1 MMRTTLSSAIVLL
14 LLASHSGAQDQT
26 LDDISQQATTLE
38 GELNKYKDS
47 APQAAPVMVKL
58 VELYHSS
65 GRVFGLVRIAQRYAA
80 AHPSNQHHKAVMLKL
95 MDGLQALSRNQDMV
109 VACRQFLERY
119 PQDKASSSVEIRLA
133 DTLLKSDDRTA
144 AALAHRAVWRRQ
156 PTTDIGKR
164 YGVTAVRL
172 FTENQNN
179 ANVVQGAT
187 LAQAM
192 LAKLPKG
199 GFAKEVGWRSF
210 HDWYRIG
217 KYAECNLVGN
227 QLLAAKLVTN
237 ADELQELHRL
247 MSDAYRYQGQYANSV
262 KSMRAARAA
271 KDDQQLHFAL
281 IERMNEAKSPA
292 SELSSIVKDYVRK
305 YPNAENRLHGLSRM
319 AHRYL
324 EEGDVSRGLTILKT
338 LLTHDPAYNNNASSF
353 ITHNGSEPNQLQATE
368 RELLNAIQNAQRDQA
383 YLRYITGFTLYRDRL
398 KDNAKARQMLRQML
412 SDNPPDNHYS
422 QNAISWLLQ
431 IAESDAEFNQE
442 VAFQLK
448 VRRDNLQSPRVRDYL
463 KAWVASARRQKNLR
477 ERASYVQNELAK
489 ADKDP
494 VVQLALRNNFQY
506 RKQEAEVRT
515 QLLAPARRGKLSPKM
530 IDRLLETQAYY
541 QRHYSNQRAESATLY
556 GELARRHPENFSHAY
571 NFLSS
576 ATDYA
581 PPEVCQEAALHMLKQ
596 KTQPMPADVWRR
608 LCIVVDKSEDQELL
622 KPVLRWILE
631 VQKQFGRD
639 PQYASYIGDTLSKY
653 EMQQEAVTY
662 WTVYM
667 DHDVTHS
674 ESSECARRLYAAT
687 EELAAKR
694 TLAQR
699 LFARNDIFQGRY
711 ASWLAELYLTAQ
723 ELDACQ
729 KVLLESQKR
738 QRERP
743 FTNWQLDG
751 WNAVTWVNTYR
762 QTDDEQITAA
772 QRQLVLT
779 LIRDLEIG
787 SPSASAAL
795 ALAELAEDNRP
806 PMQKMLAYQHATM
819 VAGDTHY
826 AWDPL
831 MSHAQAAIARK
842 DYPAAATLATGMLAN
857 VRNVDDNRQQAARN
871 IVTQAYGRMGNVGM
885 TIDEDSPIAPLL
897 QAALYLRLGDN
908 DLAFETYQE
917 HKSLFD
923 EHRLELPVDLI
934 VFVCDKLV
942 AAGGDTNHDY
952 VEDVLR
958 SWLVKNSESE
968 QIEDATKAQMQLL
981 LGRNYFKA
989 RRFDIARSEFTTTL
1003 NRYPNTPEAVEA
1015 EFGIGESFMAQ
1026 KVFDQAEAVFEK
1038 LAQSVETDIV
1048 IRAEFLRG
1056 VLTFRRGDR
1065 DDARE
1070 IFRGV
1075 LERVPNVKLANQA
1088 LFNLAEVY
1096 GSEERYIEQLNLLRT
1111 VGRLGR
1117 ISKRRHL
1124 PGTALSIVVHD
1135 SDLGIS
1141 RGHNRIPVI
1150 VTTKPGGDSESVFLT
1165 SAGAGKG
1172 LFRVDL
1178 ETMLGDANADDG
1190 VLQLT
1195 GVDSIHCD
1203 YPDNFKSEFKYVP
1216 LSDVDITIA
1225 ASADFTVASSQI
1237 VDEETETFSDRLAR
1251 EQRDEQESDQRIS
1264 QVRPDNQIKP
1274 GNPVYLRV
1282 QDADRDIS
1290 NETDVLPIKL
1300 VANSGDVVQVNV
1312 VETGPHT
1319 GIFEGTSA
1327 TAELPAGAL
1336 ASDTAIEHNPLMAID
1351 QQRDTYWMSEPD
1363 GATPKSLTIDM
1374 KDLHDVSRV
1383 RLATPD
1389 PENKAPVRVDLLG
1402 SNDGEFWFR
1411 VASQPERPAVDNMP
1425 GGFGK
1430 MQQKVFRGNYTRMTS
1445 WTQALATLRNSE
1457 PVETTDAES
1466 MTWSLTAEDE
1476 DAKKA
1481 HAVIWQGHLHQLKEG
1496 AIRIHVKGA
1505 VTALIVDG
1513 HEELLFGNGNR
1524 SVDLWLSKGLHEL
1537 TIFAAT
1543 GTASSGVEAT
1553 WAQADLNSE
1562 QVRVLPFRASDF
1574 AIPDGAQP
1582 APGVPTPE
1590 LATAP
1595 EQKTEADDTGTI
1607 ALSVD
1612 AATLQKKSAEFA
1624 LSEQANIKR
1633 LAQWTDVEDSA
1644 TWSINADVA
1653 GVYEVYLDCAHNGN
1667 GGDYWLEFADQKIRG
1682 TVVNTGNANTFRQ
1695 VKVGNV
1701 LVAEPGKISLTL
1713 KPITIEGAGLMHLKG
1728 ISLRPTTERSVIMFA
1743 DGFEFRFPQQEIRYA
1758 RLQINE
1764 YLGEAVAISNVEI
1777 GGNSAAERFIPTEK
1791 DVLSLASNEVLEIAA
1806 GDLVTASYTDEFTQ
1820 TATGGSQLLTK
1831 QLTATYNNA
1840 VVTPI
1845 AYDFARSGGGNVTA
1859 SRKELMRVDPG
1870 DRVTVEITDYDA
1882 DTTNEQDSIAFVAQV
1897 NDGPVLQLVA
1907 TETDTNTGIFTK
1919 EIDTTASQE
1928 EGKLTIAQGDHIFLR
1943 YVDTQN
1949 TFPGHSVPRESVVYV
1964 NEPTEAQIRIYESQ
1978 LGPQPSA
1985 PGVRPNVT
1993 LSPPEEDD
2001 AISGVAFAAPLTIE
2015 VIDPDAAKDSR
2026 STIIV
2031 KVKTTDG
2038 AVVDV
2043 ECELSTALA
2052 NRQSQGNRSWA
2063 LEEGRFLGQVIMQ
2076 LGGKDSPQLVPLTLE
2091 MPRGLIGQ
2099 VHASGQ
2105 KDAEENLGRDLVA
2118 RVLNLTGQDLVV
2130 GGYFDERRPTGEGQV
2145 LGARA
2150 RLVTDGTLTVTDRDY
2165 DEPMEYLHVGEKIYL
2180 RVNDP
2185 DQDTT
2190 DQRDTVDI
2198 QVSGKLGENESVTL
2212 FETLAHSGI
2221 FTASFE
2227 LRAAEEPQ
2235 PDNLD
2240 PAEPVLESYFGDQL
2254 TIRYA
2259 DPKTLRQ
2266 DPAAIPQIDIPV
2278 VVGTDGLVSAFTKT
2292 FNDETLAVETKF
2304 RIAESYFEL
2313 FKSHKDLE
2321 RADEQKADL
2330 EAGRRVLREVM
2341 EDYPDPKYAPR
2352 IAYLLGQFA
2361 QELEQWNEAIRSYE
2375 MIIRQYPDHSLAAD
2389 AQYKLAQ
2396 AYEEAGDFDE
2406 ALEAYVT
2413 LAATY
2418 PKSPL
2423 IASVMIRICDYF
2435 YKEEDFVVAAQVGEK
2450 FMERFPGHEHAAKL
2464 AFRVGQCYYK
2474 SEEYVTAG
2482 ESFDKFSKVFPE
2494 DPLNPDA
2501 LFWAGESY
2509 RLARNNAEAFRRY
2522 NNCRWKYQESEAAKY
2537 ARGRLALP
2545 EMLQQFEAEA
2555 ASIDSDN

>member
-1 MMRTTLSSAIVLL
+1 MMRTTLGSAIVLL
-14 LLASHSGAQDQT
+14 LIAPLCSAQDQQ

-38 GELNKYKDS
+38 GELNKYKDT

-58 VELYHSS
+58 VDLYHTS
-65 GRVFGLVRIAQRYAA
+65 GRVFGLVRVSQRYAA
-80 AHPSNQHHKAVMLKL
+80 AHPTDQHHKAVMLKL
-95 MDGLQALSRNQDMV
+95 IDGLQALSRNQDLI

-119 PQDKASSSVEIRLA
+119 PKDAASPDVEIRLA
-133 DTLLKSDDRTA
+133 DTLRKSDDRSA
-144 AALAHRAVWRRQ
+144 AAAAHQAVWRRQ
-156 PTTDIGKR
+156 PTSDIGKR

-179 ANVVQGAT
+179 ASVAQGAA

-192 LAKLPKG
+192 LDKLPKG
-199 GFAKEVGWRSF
+199 GFANQIGWRSF
-210 HDWYRIG
+210 RDWYRIG

-227 QLLAAKLVTN
+227 RLLAAKLVTS
-237 ADELQELHRL
+237 ATELQELHRM
-247 MSDAYRYQGQYANSV
+247 MSDAYRYLGQYANSV

-271 KDDQQLHFAL
+271 KDSQALHFAL
-281 IERMNEAKSPA
+281 IERMNEAKSPTNEM
-292 SELSSIVKDYVRK
+292 SNVVKDYVQK
-305 YPNAENRLHGLSRM
+305 YPQAENRLHGLSRM

-338 LLTHDPAYNNNASSF
+338 LLIYDPAYNNNASAF

-368 RELLNAIQNAQRDQA
+368 RELLAAINKAQRDRA
-383 YLRYITGFTLYRDRL
+383 YLRYLTGFTLYRDRL
-398 KDNAKARQMLRQML
+398 KDNAKARQILRQML
-412 SDNPPDNHYS
+412 SDSPPDNQYS
-422 QNAISWLLQ
+422 QNAIGWLLQ
-431 IAESDAEFNQE
+431 TAESDAEFNQE

-448 VRRDNLQSPRVRDYL
+448 VRRDNLHAPYVRDYL
-463 KAWVASARRQKNLR
+463 KAWVASAKRQKDLR
-477 ERASYVQNELAK
+477 DRANYVQNELAK
-489 ADKDP
+489 ANKDP
-494 VVQLALRNNFQY
+494 VVALSLGNNFQH
-506 RKQEAEVRT
+506 RKQEAAVRA
-515 QLLAPARRGKLSPKM
+515 QLLAPQMRGKLSPKM
-530 IDRLLETQAYY
+530 LDRLLETQAYY
-541 QRHYSNQRAESATLY
+541 QRHYSNERAESATLY
-556 GELARRHPENFSHAY
+556 GELARRHPQNFAHAVS
-571 NFLSS
+571 FLAA

-596 KTQPMPADVWRR
+596 KAEPMPADVWRR
-608 LCIVVDKSEDQELL
+608 LCIAADKAENKDLL
-622 KPVLRWILE
+622 KTVFRWILDA
-631 VQKQFGRD
+631 QKQFGPD
-639 PQYASYIGDTLSKY
+639 PQYASYIGDTLKKH
-653 EMQQEAVTY
+653 ELQTEAIAY
-662 WTVYM
+662 WTTYM
-667 DHDVTHS
+667 DHDVNHS
-674 ESSECARRLYAAT
+674 ESYECARRLHEAT
-687 EELAAKR
+687 EDAAAKQ

-699 LFARNDIFQGRY
+699 LFARNDLYQGRY
-711 ASWLAELYLTAQ
+711 ATWLAQQYLTDQ
-723 ELDACQ
+723 NLDAFQ
-729 KVLLESQKR
+729 KVLRESEKR
-738 QRERP
+738 QRDRP
-743 FTNWQLDG
+743 LTNWNLDG
-751 WNAVTWVNTYR
+751 WSAVGWVNTYR
-762 QTDDEQITAA
+762 QTTDEKMTDD
-772 QRQLVLT
+772 QRKLVFT
-779 LIRDLEIG
+779 VIQDLNLG
-787 SPSASAAL
+787 SPSASATL
-795 ALAELAEDNRP
+795 ALTELAEDKRTA
-806 PMQKMLAYQHATM
+806 MQKMLDYQHATM

-831 MSHAQAAIARK
+831 MSHAQAAIARQ

-857 VRNVDDNRQQAARN
+857 VRNVDANRQQAARN

-908 DLAFETYQE
+908 DLAFETYEQN
-917 HKSLFD
+917 KPLFD
-923 EHRLELPVDLI
+923 QHRLELPVDLL
-934 VFVCDKLV
+934 VFVCDKLI
-942 AAGGDTNHDY
+942 AAGGDDNHDY
-952 VEDVLR
+952 VEDILR

-968 QIEDATKAQMQLL
+968 QIEDSTKAKMQLL

-1015 EFGIGESFMAQ
+1015 EFGIGEAFMAQ

-1038 LAQSVETDIV
+1038 LAQSVDNDIV

-1065 DDARE
+1065 DDARD
-1070 IFRGV
+1070 IFRSV

-1203 YPDNFKSEFKYVP
+1203 YPDDFKSEFKYVP

-1225 ASADFTVASSQI
+1225 ASADFTVASSRI
-1237 VDEETETFSDRLAR
+1237 VDEEAETFSERLER
-1251 EQRDEQESDQRIS
+1251 QQRDNQEADQRVS
-1264 QVRPDNQIKP
+1264 QTRPDNQIKP
-1274 GNPVYLRV
+1274 GNPIYLRV

-1290 NETDVLPIKL
+1290 NETDVLPLKL

-1319 GIFEGTSA
+1319 GIFEGTA
-1327 TAELPAGAL
+1327 KTAELPAGAL

-1351 QQRDTYWMSEPD
+1351 QKRDTYWMSEPD
-1363 GATPKSLTIDM
+1363 GATPKSLTVDM
-1374 KDLHDVSRV
+1374 KDLHDVARV

-1402 SNDGEFWFR
+1402 SHDGEFWFR
-1411 VASQPERPAVDNMP
+1411 VASQPQRAPIENMP
-1425 GGFGK
+1425 GAFGK
-1430 MQQKVFRGNYTRMTS
+1430 MQQKVFRGNYTSMTS
-1445 WTQALATLRNSE
+1445 WPQALASLKNAE
-1457 PVETTDAES
+1457 PVEAIDAES
-1466 MTWSLTAEDE
+1466 MQWSLPEEDE
-1476 DAKKA
+1476 EAKKA
-1481 HAVIWQGHLHQLKEG
+1481 HAVVWQGHLHQLKDG
-1496 AIRIHVKGA
+1496 AVRVQVKGA
-1505 VTALIVDG
+1505 ATALLLDG
-1513 HEELLFGNGNR
+1513 REELLFGKGNR
-1524 SVDLWLSKGLHEL
+1524 SVDLWLTKGLHEL

-1543 GTASSGVEAT
+1543 SAASSGVEAS
-1553 WAQADLNSE
+1553 WARADLNSS
-1562 QVRVLPFRASDF
+1562 QVSLVPFRATDF
-1574 AIPDGAQP
+1574 DIPEGAQP
-1582 APGVPTPE
+1582 APGVPSTPPTE
-1590 LATAP
+1590 TPADEPQVDP
-1595 EQKTEADDTGTI
+1595 EGTL
-1607 ALSVD
+1607 ALSIDDV
-1612 AATLQKKSAEFA
+1612 TLQKKSAEFA
-1624 LSEQANIKR
+1624 VQEQNDVKR
-1633 LAQWTDVEDSA
+1633 LTQWTDLEDSA
-1644 TWSINADVA
+1644 SWSWNANAA
-1653 GVYEVYLDCAHNGN
+1653 GVYELYLDCSHNGN
-1667 GGDYWLEFADQKIRG
+1667 GGDYWVEFADQKIRG
-1682 TVVNTGNANTFRQ
+1682 TVVNTGNDNTFRQ

-1701 LVAEPGKISLTL
+1701 LVAEPGEISLTL
-1713 KPITIEGAGLMHLKG
+1713 KPITIEGAGLMNLKG
-1728 ISLRPTTERSVIMFA
+1728 ILLKPTTQRSVIMFA

-1777 GGNSAAERFIPTEK
+1777 GGNAIEERYIPTDK
-1791 DVLSLASNEVLEIAA
+1791 DVLSLATNEVLEIAA

-1820 TATGGSQLLTK
+1820 TTTGGSQLLTK

-1840 VVTPI
+1840 TVTPI
-1845 AYDFARSGGGNVTA
+1845 AYDFARAGGGAVTT

-1882 DTTNEQDSIAFVAQV
+1882 DTTNEQDSISFVAQV

-1907 TETDTNTGIFTK
+1907 TETDTNTGVFTK
-1919 EIDTTASQE
+1919 EIDTTESQE

-1943 YVDTQN
+1943 YIDSQN

-1964 NEPTEAQIRIYESQ
+1964 NEPTEGQIRIYESQ
-1978 LGPQPSA
+1978 LGPQPSD

-1993 LSPPEEDD
+1993 LSPPAED
-2001 AISGVAFAAPLTIE
+2001 AEISGVAFAAPLTIE

-2026 STIIV
+2026 STVTV

-2043 ECELSTALA
+2043 ECVLSTAFA
-2052 NRQSQGNRSWA
+2052 TRQAQGTRSWA
-2063 LEEGRFLGQVIMQ
+2063 LEEGRFIGQVTMQ
-2076 LGGKDSPQLVPLTLE
+2076 LGGKDSPQLVPLTLD
-2091 MPRGLIGQ
+2091 MPRGLIGR
-2099 VHASGQ
+2099 VYASDK
-2105 KDAEENLGRDLVA
+2105 KDEEENLGRDLVA
-2118 RVLNLTGQDLVV
+2118 RVLNLTGKDLVV
-2130 GGYFDERRPTGEGQV
+2130 GGYFDERHPSDEGRV
-2145 LGARA
+2145 IGARA
-2150 RLVTDGTLTVTDRDY
+2150 RLVTDGILAITDRDY
-2165 DEPMEYLHVGEKIYL
+2165 DEPVKYLHVGEKIYL
-2180 RVNDP
+2180 QVHDP

-2190 DQRDTVDI
+2190 DERDTIEV
-2198 QVSGKLGENESVTL
+2198 VVTSELGENETVTL
-2212 FETLAHSGI
+2212 YETLAHSGV
-2221 FTASFE
+2221 FTASFA
-2227 LRAAEEPQ
+2227 LRAADTPEPN
-2235 PDNLD
+2235 NLD
-2240 PAEPVLESYFGDQL
+2240 PAEPELESYFGDNL
-2254 TIRYA
+2254 TVRYT
-2259 DPKTLRQ
+2259 DPKAPREEATAVHELK
-2266 DPAAIPQIDIPV
+2266 IPV

-2321 RADEQKADL
+2321 RANEQKTDL

-2341 EDYPDPKYAPR
+2341 EDFPDPKYAPR

-2361 QELEQWNEAIRSYE
+2361 QELEQWEEAIRSYE
-2375 MIIRQYPDHSLAAD
+2375 MIIRQYPDHTLAAD

-2396 AYEEAGDFDE
+2396 SYEEAGDFDE

-2482 ESFDKFSKVFPE
+2482 ESFDKFSKVFP
-2494 DPLNPDA
+2494 DDALNSDA

-2509 RLARNNAEAFRRY
+2509 RLAKNNAEAFRRY